1 MIKLYI
7 KTKGIHCSGCE
18 MLIKDYLEDIGGI
31 IKVDALHRRG
41 IVAVEFDEEMTK
53 EFKIKQAIISAGY
66 KVK

>member
-1 MIKLYI
+1 MVKIDI
-7 KTKGIHCSGCE
+7 MTKGMHCSGCE
-18 MLIKDYLEDIGGI
+18 MLIKDTIQEIVGI